1 MLLVPLGLTCMLLVK
16 DLVED
21 AVRMVCLTLTF
32 PRFLSWDL
40 GGHGGRVPCG
50 RKQHVWSYVSAAGEG
65 ISATQGGIVWLYT
78 HGQVLKHNMTLF
90 HKVTLNFA
98 CTSVFWTRCG
108 CRLLMSLGCCSPR
121 GVGGTGQPWGWKSCV
136 SELPHISVRFE
147 RNFRED
153 QLLKLTTV
161 FSLAFHK
168 L

>member
-1 MLLVPLGLTCMLLVK
+1 MLLVPLGLTCRLLVK

-21 AVRMVCLTLTF
+21 AVRMMCLTLTF

-50 RKQHVWSYVSAAGEG
+50 RKQHVWSYMSAAGEG

-98 CTSVFWTRCG
+98 CTSVF
-108 CRLLMSLGCCSPR
+108 
-121 GVGGTGQPWGWKSCV
+121 
-136 SELPHISVRFE
+136 
-147 RNFRED
+147 
-153 QLLKLTTV
+153 
-161 FSLAFHK
+161 
-168 L
+168 